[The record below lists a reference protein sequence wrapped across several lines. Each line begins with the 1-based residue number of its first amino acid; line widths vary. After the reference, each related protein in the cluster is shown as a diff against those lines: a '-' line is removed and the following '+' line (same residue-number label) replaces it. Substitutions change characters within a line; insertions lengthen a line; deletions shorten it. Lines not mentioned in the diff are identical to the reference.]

1 MMDNVTGTAEALRL
15 AQPAKEVL
23 FKTDTGN
30 GSLLS
35 RGEDHSRTQSMEI
48 VLKVQA
54 LLSQLN
60 GIYVIPY

>member
-1 MMDNVTGTAEALRL
+1 MMDNVAGTAEALRL
-15 AQPAKEVL
+15 AQSAKEVL

-48 VLKVQA
+48 VLKVQV
-54 LLSQLN
+54 LL
-60 GIYVIPY
+60 